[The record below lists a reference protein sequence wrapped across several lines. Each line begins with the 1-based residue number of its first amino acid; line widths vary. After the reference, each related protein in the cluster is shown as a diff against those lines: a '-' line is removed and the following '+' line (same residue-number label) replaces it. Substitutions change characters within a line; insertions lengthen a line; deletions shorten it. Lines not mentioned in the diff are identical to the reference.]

1 MGKRRRRENYAERKN
16 KDGSVSRFS
25 IPTVKGKPKW
35 VKIPNMPEYEG
46 KRGARRH
53 LEWCRQEYGADWT
66 NETFAK
72 AGAAHLEFIKEGT
85 FGTYRI
91 REQAIRL
98 HLKPHFGHKRI
109 ADIKR
114 ADVQQFITVKA
125 ATLSVSTVRKCLIS
139 TLRAILQT
147 YVADDRLPRN
157 AASGSPKFQYP
168 PSKKTSKKL
177 PGTITTK
184 ISADGRTLID
194 GGRALT
200 SEEATLLLTHSPP
213 QHWATILTFIYTG
226 MRIGEVLAMQW
237 KYLDDGDDGGSDNP
251 RMPTDDSDP
260 FSYAVEK
267 NLDKRGELDEVKTES
282 SRAEIALS
290 PVVVKALR
298 EQRAKVA
305 QGKLIAG
312 KDWHDLDLIFP
323 RMDPWCRTD
332 CELRGCPQSP
342 RYFQDV
348 LAKAARRAGIGHVR
362 PHDLRHTCASLLIA
376 QDINIKQ
383 VSSHLRHS
391 SVSITLDIYGH
402 LYPDDSDKVVYAMDR
417 ALGIAE
423 NG

>member
-1 MGKRRRRENYAERKN
+1 MGKQRSKRGNYAERKN

-35 VKIPNMPEYEG
+35 VKIPNLPEYEG

-72 AGAAHLEFIKEGT
+72 AAAAYLEFIKNGKAN
-85 FGTYRI
+85 TYKL
-91 REQAIRL
+91 RESAIRV
-98 HLKPHFGHKRI
+98 HLGPYFGSKRI
-109 ADIKR
+109 AEIKR
-114 ADVQQFITVKA
+114 ADVQELIRVKA
-125 ATLSVSTVRKCLIS
+125 AMLSERTVRLSIVA

-157 AASGSPKFQYP
+157 PASGSPAFQYP
-168 PSKKTSKKL
+168 PRKKAGKKL
-177 PGTITTK
+177 GSSITTK
-184 ISADGRTLID
+184 VSADGRTLID

-200 SEEATLLLTHSPP
+200 SKEVSLLLTHSTP
-213 QHWATILTFIYTG
+213 QFWPIVLTFVYTG
-226 MRIGEVLAMQW
+226 MRVGEILAMRW
-237 KYLDDGDDGGSDNP
+237 KYFSDGEGG
-251 RMPTDDSDP
+251 DSRGAKP
-260 FSYAVEK
+260 PICSIGAYAVEESV
-267 NLDKRGELDEVKTES
+267 DDRGQFSEVKTDS
-282 SRAEIALS
+282 SRAEIPLS
-290 PVVVKALR
+290 PVVVQALH

-305 QGKLIAG
+305 QAKLQAG
-312 KDWHDLDLIFP
+312 KEWQDHDLVFP
-323 RMDPWCRTD
+323 RLGNCKGWGM
-332 CELRGCPQSP
+332 P
-342 RYFQDV
+342 RSQANIRRALGRFS
-348 LAKAARRAGIGHVR
+348 RRAGIGHVR

-391 SVSITLDIYGH
+391 SVSFTLDIYGH
-402 LYPDDSDKVVYAMDR
+402 LYPEDRNKVVHAMDR